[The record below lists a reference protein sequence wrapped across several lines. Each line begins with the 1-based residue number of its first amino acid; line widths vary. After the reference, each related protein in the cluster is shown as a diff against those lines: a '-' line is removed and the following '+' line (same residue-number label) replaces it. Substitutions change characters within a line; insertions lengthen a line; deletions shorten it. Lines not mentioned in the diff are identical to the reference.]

1 MKDGSDGSRAG
12 ASVSGQVARLTPPW
26 REEIEVKV
34 LKLGDLGVRWA
45 VRAKHTPY
53 AVRRKLAGGIPSH
66 WPRAALPPATPKGAQ
81 NLHSINAGS
90 NAPMFGL
97 QISDGQII
105 SCSTCIQ
112 TLTGSAWHQ
121 MCERNRGDGFIRPW
135 WSTADRALRLS
146 VDRRRSH
153 SNRPCPRNRC
163 GRTA

>member
-66 WPRAALPPATPKGAQ
+66 RPRAAWSPRDPEGGAKPPFDQRRIECADVRFA
-81 NLHSINAGS
+81 NLRRTVNFLQHLHTNAYRQRMASI
-90 NAPMFGL
+90 
-97 QISDGQII
+97 
-105 SCSTCIQ
+105 
-112 TLTGSAWHQ
+112 
-121 MCERNRGDGFIRPW
+121 
-135 WSTADRALRLS
+135 
-146 VDRRRSH
+146 V
-153 SNRPCPRNRC
+153 
-163 GRTA
+163 RTEQR